1 MMPYNVR
8 NAGGGSVGGILRRTG
23 QVSGSGSV
31 SGSSS
36 GSTILSN
43 GSGSAGGAPGIGG
56 SSSSNLDLNHRQTP
70 LELLVFGY
78 ACKIFRDDEKAREMD
93 HGKQLIPWMG
103 DVNLKIDRYDVRGA
117 LCELGP
123 HEAPPGGY
131 GNRLEYLSAEEQR
144 AEQLCEEERYLFLYN
159 NEEELRQEED
169 LKRLQQETSGGNY
182 SQVGFQYD
190 GQSAAALSGS
200 STAPSQ
206 LSPTSEDSELPFVLP
221 YTLMMAPPLGM
232 QLPDTM
238 KQHAIIEK
246 TARFIATQGA
256 QMEILIKAKQAN
268 NNQFDFLTQGGH
280 LQPYYRHL
288 LAAIKAAKF
297 PPAPE
302 TPLDQQNPDQESQST
317 DNLHSED
324 GGADGRRNANQVV
337 ITVPTIKYKPSANCA
352 YTQLIS
358 KIKGVPLQAV
368 LLEDESSNPE
378 GNSQH
383 SGDTASPTPSCRS
396 EGHNSQGGGEFTP
409 VLLQYN
415 GSTFT
420 HEEEATEQTRE
431 QQQPDANGGKPPQ
444 VELLKNTSALA
455 LAQNYSSE
463 SEEEE
468 EEEEQPVQP
477 EKELKPEPVLTFP
490 VPAESLRHIID
501 KTATYVI
508 KNGRQFEETLR
519 TKSVERFSFLLPA
532 NEFYAYYLYKVTG
545 DVDAASKEEKTRK
558 AAAVAA
564 ALMSKKGLSFGGA
577 AAAAAGHNL
586 DKAPVSF
593 SIRARDEH
601 GPLHPTLPQEASD
614 EEASSIAGQLGAEQ
628 VRPGMPDSVQ
638 RAIKQVETQLLART
652 AGQKAGGSSISSSS
666 SPQKE
671 QRQAEERVKDKLAQ
685 IAREKLNGMISREKQ
700 LQLER
705 KRKAMAFLNQIKG
718 ECATVGSAVPGAAP
732 NPPEPAAGASQS
744 TAGDSDN
751 ESNESVR
758 SIPITYFGP
767 EDDDDEQHQKP
778 EVRLDGEKQEVEEE
792 EEDDD
797 DEDGDGDLEKYNLL
811 NDDSTNTF
819 TSKPV
824 LPPAAPPPPAPTP
837 AAVLLSDDDDVQLV
851 ATISSSRTSSS
862 RHRKTQR
869 RSRSR
874 SRNERSSASSASSR
888 ESSHRRRQKSS
899 TTKPSSS
906 LSILARKSQQH
917 HQQLQPMQRR
927 KSPKKR
933 RRSMSRSRS
942 RSMRRSR
949 SRSISRTSRR
959 SRSHSRDRQQQRRH
973 TPPTKKSHKRH
984 KRRRRSSSPR

>member
-8 NAGGGSVGGILRRTG
+8 NAGGGSVGGILRKTG
-23 QVSGSGSV
+23 TNV
-31 SGSSS
+31 GSSAT
-36 GSTILSN
+36 TIHAASAGHIN
-43 GSGSAGGAPGIGG
+43 GSAASSAA
-56 SSSSNLDLNHRQTP
+56 SLETRQPP

-117 LCELGP
+117 LCELAP

-159 NEEELRQEED
+159 NEEELRLRQEED
-169 LKRLQQETSGGNY
+169 LKRLQQETSGGSY

-190 GQSAAALSGS
+190 GQSSAASSTS
-200 STAPSQ
+200 STAPPAQ
-206 LSPTSEDSELPFVLP
+206 LSPNSEESELPFVLP
-221 YTLMMAPPLGM
+221 RTLMMAPPLGM
-232 QLPDTM
+232 QLPETM

-268 NNQFDFLTQGGH
+268 NSQFDFLTQGGY

-297 PPAPE
+297 APAPE
-302 TPLDQQNPDQESQST
+302 ISMEQQQQQNTEQQEDSQ
-317 DNLHSED
+317 LGED
-324 GGADGRRNANQVV
+324 SGGALGKRGNTNQVV

-368 LLEDESSNPE
+368 LLEDESSNPSN
-378 GNSQH
+378 G
-383 SGDTASPTPSCRS
+383 TASPTLSCRS
-396 EGHNSQGGGEFTP
+396 EGHSQGGEFTP

-420 HEEEATEQTRE
+420 HQEETAAAAEEV
-431 QQQPDANGGKPPQ
+431 QQQQQIEVASEANTSEPPQ

-468 EEEEQPVQP
+468 EEGEEEQQEQKKEPV
-477 EKELKPEPVLTFP
+477 KPEPVLTFP
-490 VPAESLRHIID
+490 VPEETLRHIID

-519 TKSVERFSFLLPA
+519 TKSVERFSFLLPE

-564 ALMSKKGLSFGGA
+564 ALMSKKGLSFGGS
-577 AAAAAGHNL
+577 AAGNAL
-586 DKAPVSF
+586 EKAP
-593 SIRARDEH
+593 
-601 GPLHPTLPQEASD
+601 EASD
-614 EEASSIAGQLGAEQ
+614 EEATGGEH

-652 AGQKAGGSSISSSS
+652 ASQKAGS

-718 ECATVGSAVPGAAP
+718 EVTSVGSAVPSAP
-732 NPPEPAAGASQS
+732 ELAAGASPS
-744 TAGDSDN
+744 RGAGNSDN
-751 ESNESVR
+751 ESNDSVR

-767 EDDDDEQHQKP
+767 DDDEDDDDDDDDEG
-778 EVRLDGEKQEVEEE
+778 DGEHIQKQLNKEALKPNPED

-797 DEDGDGDLEKYNLL
+797 DDGDGFDLEKYNLL

-824 LPPAAPPPPAPTP
+824 RAPSAPPPPVITP
-837 AAVLLSDDDDVQLV
+837 MQAAVLLSDDDDVQLV
-851 ATISSSRTSSS
+851 STSARISSSRHQRMTT
-862 RHRKTQR
+862 HRR

-874 SRNERSSASSASSR
+874 SRSRSSSASSR
-888 ESSHRRRQKSS
+888 ELSSLRRRPKGLPKTSRESMMHQ
-899 TTKPSSS
+899 
-906 LSILARKSQQH
+906 
-917 HQQLQPMQRR
+917 HQQQQQQRR

-933 RRSMSRSRS
+933 RRSRSRNRSRSRS
-942 RSMRRSR
+942 RSLRRSRSRSR
-949 SRSISRTSRR
+949 SRSISRPSRR
-959 SRSHSRDRQQQRRH
+959 SRSRSHSSSRRQRRQR
-973 TPPTKKSHKRH
+973 TPPPTKKISSKQRH
-984 KRRRRSSSPR
+984 KRRRRSGSA